1 MSDQFLSDLRQ
12 FMPSERIYTDELR
25 TLGWGTDASFY
36 RQIPKVVLRSDGEEE
51 ISKIVRLCQK
61 YKLPFTFRAAGTSL
75 SGQSCTDSVLIVAG
89 KHWEKYSLEVSGE
102 GQEVRSIKL
111 QPGIVGARVNEIL
124 KPYGRVF
131 PPDPASIGSAM
142 VGGIVIN
149 NASGMNCGVHANS
162 DRMMVSAKIILT
174 DGTVLDTGDE
184 KSREAFRKSHP
195 EFLKKIEALRD
206 KVRADKPLADRIARK
221 YSIKNVT
228 GLNLRPLIAYDDPF
242 DIIAHSMVGSE
253 GTLAFLSEVTMKTL
267 KDYKYKASA
276 MVYFLTMKE
285 SCEAVVAM
293 KKLKAGD
300 EDLEMSAENLMV
312 KSAEMLDYKSLSSV
326 DDPVFLQ
333 YKQDVDAGKI
343 EGVEPGDYH
352 NLTAILTETKG
363 ITHKQLLD
371 KIEAIKKCL
380 GQFRLYIP
388 AEFTEDPAIY
398 GKYWAIRSG
407 IFPSVGGTRPIGT
420 SCLIEDVAFPIES
433 LPEAT
438 VKLQKLIADHGYD
451 DACIYGHAF
460 EGNYHFILN
469 QSFADEHEVARYAEM
484 MRDVAKLVVEGYD
497 GSLKAEHGT
506 GRNMAPFVKY
516 EWGDKAYETMKELKA
531 IFDPDGLLNQGVV
544 FNDDPDCF
552 IKCLKPLPVLDYDFK
567 SVPDGGH
574 YLMDPKLST
583 AKETIEQVKRA
594 NKCIECGFCEVNC
607 MSCGLTLS
615 SRMRIAVQREI
626 CHLEATGENPERA
639 ATLRKQYKYY
649 GDQTCATDGLC
660 STSCPM
666 KINTGELTHL
676 IRQLDMNKST
686 LGYQVGEFA
695 ANHMA
700 GIKSGLRVVLDVA
713 HAAHV
718 TLGPKLMTSV
728 CRTMNKMGMPL
739 WTTAMPKKK
748 RQPKKSDLTQF
759 IINSIDHSP
768 LNIDHSAAQK
778 DPSANNGQSPTP
790 NGQSSMVNGQSS
802 MVNGQSSMVNG
813 QSSMVNGQ
821 SSMVNGQSSMVN
833 GQSPN
838 PKVVYFPSCINQTMG
853 QSKQGGKI
861 HDLVDEVIQ
870 LMAKAGYEVIFP
882 EGMERMCC
890 GQIWESKGMLDIA
903 DRKSAELEAALWK
916 ASEQGKY
923 PVLCA
928 QSPCLHRMKKVM
940 HKMKLYEPAEF
951 IMEYLVPR
959 LDFHPTDRHI
969 ALHLT
974 CSTREMGVDKDMI
987 ALARL
992 CSTNVFLPEGVGCCG
1007 FAGDRGFT
1015 FPELNKY
1022 GLRKLRPQIEANR
1035 IEVGYSNSRTCE
1047 IGLETNTG
1055 IPYMSIVYLVNECTT
1070 ARR

>member
-1 MSDQFLSDLRQ
+1 MIEQFLSDLRL
-12 FMPSERIYTDELR
+12 FLPSDRIYTDELR

-36 RQIPKVVLRSDGEEE
+36 RQIPKVVIRSDGEEE
-51 ISKIVRLCQK
+51 ISKIVKACRK

-89 KHWEKYSLEVSGE
+89 KHWEGFVLSPDGE
-102 GQEVRSIKL
+102 SIKL
-111 QPGIVGARVNEIL
+111 QPGIVGARVNQIL
-124 KPYGRVF
+124 QPYNRVF
-131 PPDPASIGSAM
+131 PPDPASVGSAM
-142 VGGIVIN
+142 VGGIVVN

-162 DRMMVSAKIILT
+162 DRMMVSARLILA

-184 KSREAFRKSHP
+184 ESRRKFRESHP
-195 EFLKKIEALRD
+195 DFLKKIEALRD
-206 KVRADKPLADRIARK
+206 KVRADEELASRIRTK

-228 GLNLRPLIAYDDPF
+228 GLNLRPLVAYDDPF

-267 KDYKYKASA
+267 HDYPFKASA

-293 KKLKAGD
+293 KKLQAGE
-300 EDLEMSAENLMV
+300 EDLKMSAENLMV
-312 KSAEMLDYKSLSSV
+312 KSAEMLDYMSLNSV

-333 YKQDVDAGKI
+333 YKKDVDAGRI
-343 EGVEPGDYH
+343 EGVAPGDYH
-352 NLTAILTETKG
+352 NLTAILTETKAV
-363 ITHKQLLD
+363 THEQLLEKMA
-371 KIEAIKKCL
+371 KIQECL
-380 GQFRLYIP
+380 SQFRLYHP
-388 AEFTEDPAIY
+388 TPNPSPDRGGENVVGSNPSPDRGGENVVGSNPSPDRGGENVVGEFTEDPKVY

-484 MRDVAKLVVEGYD
+484 MRDVARLVVEEYD

-516 EWGDKAYETMKELKA
+516 EWGEKAYEAMKELKA
-531 IFDPDGLLNQGVV
+531 IFDPDGLLNQGVI

-552 IKCLKPLPVLDYDFK
+552 IKCLKPLPVLDFDFA

-574 YLMDPKLST
+574 YLMDPSLST
-583 AKETIEQVKRA
+583 AKETIGQVKRA

-626 CHLEATGENPERA
+626 RELEATGKNPERL
-639 ATLRKQYKYY
+639 ATLKKQYKYY

-676 IRQLDMNKST
+676 IRQMDMNKNPM
-686 LGYQVGEFA
+686 GYKVGEFA

-713 HAAHV
+713 HLGHV
-718 TLGPKLMTSV
+718 TLGPKLMSQV
-728 CRTMNKMGMPL
+728 CRGMNKMGMPL

-759 IINSIDHSP
+759 IIEKSIPHKEEPHSP
-768 LNIDHSAAQK
+768 L
-778 DPSANNGQSPTP
+778 
-790 NGQSSMVNGQSS
+790 
-802 MVNGQSSMVNG
+802 
-813 QSSMVNGQ
+813 
-821 SSMVNGQSSMVN
+821 
-833 GQSPN
+833 
-838 PKVVYFPSCINQTMG
+838 KVVYFPSCINQTMG

-903 DRKSAELEAALWK
+903 DRKSAELEQALWK

-940 HKMKLYEPAEF
+940 GEREQSDARIDFAERESIRPQGKVMKKMKLYEPAEF
-951 IMEYLVPR
+951 IMKYLVPR

-974 CSTREMGVDKDMI
+974 CSTREMGVADDLI
-987 ALARL
+987 ALAKM
-992 CSTNVFLPEGVGCCG
+992 CSRNVFLPEGVGCCG
-1007 FAGDRGFT
+1007 FAGDRGFS

-1022 GLRKLRPQIEANR
+1022 GLRKLRPQIEMNH

-1070 ARR
+1070 AKK

>member
-1 MSDQFLSDLRQ
+1 MTTSANTQSGKSRDYAAFV
-12 FMPSERIYTDELR
+12 SELKRFVPEKNIYTDELR

-36 RQIPKVVLRSDGEEE
+36 RQIPQVVVRSDSEEQVAR
-51 ISKIVRLCQK
+51 IIGACKK
-61 YKLPFTFRAAGTSL
+61 YNLPYTFRAAGTSL

-89 KHWEKYSLEVSGE
+89 KHWEQYTLAPDKETI
-102 GQEVRSIKL
+102 RL
-111 QPGIVGARVNEIL
+111 QPGIVGSRVNEIL

-142 VGGIVIN
+142 VGGIVCN

-162 DRMMVSAKIILT
+162 DRMLISARLILT
-174 DGTVLDTGDE
+174 DGTIVDTGDE

-206 KVRADKPLADRIARK
+206 KVRADKELAERIRTK

-242 DIIAHSMVGSE
+242 DIMAHSMVGSE
-253 GTLAFLSEVTMKTL
+253 GTLAFLSEVTMRTL
-267 KDYKYKASA
+267 RDYPFKASA

-300 EDLEMSAENLMV
+300 EDIAMSAENLVV
-312 KSAEMLDYKSLSSV
+312 KSAEMLDYMSLNSV

-333 YKQDVDAGKI
+333 YKADVDAGRI
-343 EGVEPGDYH
+343 DGVKPGDYH

-363 ITHKQLLD
+363 INHEQLLE
-371 KIEAIKKCL
+371 KIKRIQECL
-380 GQFRLYIP
+380 KAFRLYIP
-388 AEFTEDPAIY
+388 AEFTEDPAVY

-420 SCLIEDVAFPIES
+420 SCLIEDVAFHIDD

-438 VKLQKLIADHGYD
+438 VKLQQLIADHGYS

-469 QSFADEHEVARYAEM
+469 QSFKSESEVKRYENMMRAVAR
-484 MRDVAKLVVEGYD
+484 LVVEEYD

-516 EWGDKAYETMKELKA
+516 EWRDKAYEAMKELKA
-531 IFDPDGLLNQGVV
+531 IFDPDGLLNQGVI
-544 FNDDPDCF
+544 FNDDPECF
-552 IKCLKPLPVLDYDFK
+552 IKCLKPLPVLDYDFDR
-567 SVPDGGH
+567 VPDGGK
-574 YLMDPKLST
+574 YLKNGEGKVST
-583 AKETIEQVKRA
+583 AKETIEAVKRA

-626 CHLEATGENPERA
+626 RELENTGANPERL
-639 ATLRKQYKYY
+639 ATLKKQYKYY

-676 IRQLDMNKST
+676 IRQMSMLDNK

-700 GIKSGLRVVLDVA
+700 GIKSGLRMVLDVA
-713 HAAHV
+713 HLGHV
-718 TLGPKLMTSV
+718 TLGPKMMTSV
-728 CRTMNKMGMPL
+728 CRGMNKLGLPL

-748 RQPKKSDLTQF
+748 KQPKPGSHVGKAESEEL
-759 IINSIDHSP
+759 
-768 LNIDHSAAQK
+768 
-778 DPSANNGQSPTP
+778 
-790 NGQSSMVNGQSS
+790 
-802 MVNGQSSMVNG
+802 
-813 QSSMVNGQ
+813 
-821 SSMVNGQSSMVN
+821 
-833 GQSPN
+833 
-838 PKVVYFPSCINQTMG
+838 KVVYFPSCINQTMG
-853 QSKQGGKI
+853 LSKEAPVE
-861 HDLVDEVIQ
+861 HPLVDEVCH
-870 LMAKAGYEVIFP
+870 LLNKAGYEVIFP
-882 EGMERMCC
+882 ENMDKMCC

-903 DRKSAELEAALWK
+903 DRKSGELEEALWK
-916 ASEQGKY
+916 ASEHGKY

-928 QSPCLHRMKKVM
+928 QSPCLHRMRKVM
-940 HKMKLYEPAEF
+940 RKMKLYEPAEF
-951 IMEYLVPR
+951 IMTYLKDR
-959 LDFHPTDRHI
+959 LDFHPIDRPI

-974 CSTREMGVDKDMI
+974 CSTREMGVAGDLI

-992 CSTNVFLPEGVGCCG
+992 CSTKVYLPEGVGCCG

-1015 FPELNKY
+1015 YPEMNQY
-1022 GLRKLRPQIEANR
+1022 ALRKLRPQIEEHH

-1047 IGLETNTG
+1047 IGLQSNTG

-1070 ARR
+1070 RKK

>member
-1 MSDQFLSDLRQ
+1 MNLQFLSELKQ
-12 FMPSERIYTDELR
+12 YLPSDRIYTDELR
-25 TLGWGTDASFY
+25 SLGWGTDASFY
-36 RQIPKVVLRSDGEEE
+36 RQIPKVVIRSDGEEE
-51 ISKIVRLCQK
+51 ISKIVKTCQK
-61 YKLPFTFRAAGTSL
+61 YKMPYTFRAAGTSL

-89 KHWEKYSLEVSGE
+89 KHWEKYELGPNHDT
-102 GQEVRSIKL
+102 IKL
-111 QPGIVGARVNEIL
+111 QPGIVGGRVNEIL
-124 KPYGRVF
+124 KPFGRVF

-162 DRMMVSAKIILT
+162 DRMLVSARIILT
-174 DGTVLDTGDE
+174 DGTILDTGDKE
-184 KSREAFRKSHP
+184 SREQFARSHP
-195 EFLKKIEALRD
+195 EFLRKIEALRD
-206 KVRADKPLADRIARK
+206 KVRANEALASRICNK

-267 KDYKYKASA
+267 HDYPYKASA
-276 MVYFLTMKE
+276 MVYFLSMKE

-293 KKLKAGD
+293 KKMKAGE
-300 EDLEMSAENLMV
+300 EDMAYSAENLVV

-326 DDPVFLQ
+326 NDPVFLQ
-333 YKQDVDAGKI
+333 YKKDVDAGKI
-343 EGVEPGDYH
+343 EGVLPGDYH
-352 NLTAILTETKG
+352 DLTAILTETKG
-363 ITHKQLLD
+363 ITHEQLLE
-371 KIEAIKKCL
+371 KIGKIKSCL
-380 GQFRLYIP
+380 EQFRLYIP
-388 AEFTEDPAIY
+388 AEFTEDPKVY

-407 IFPSVGGTRPIGT
+407 IFPSVGGTRPLGT

-438 VKLQKLIADHGYD
+438 VKLQKMIADHGYD

-484 MRDVAKLVVEGYD
+484 MRDVARLVVEEYD

-506 GRNMAPFVKY
+506 GRNMAPFVRY
-516 EWGDKAYETMKELKA
+516 EWRDEAYEAMKELKA
-531 IFDPDGLLNQGVV
+531 IFDPDCLLNQGVI

-552 IKCLKPLPVLDYDFK
+552 IKCLKPLPVLDYDFD

-574 YLMDPKLST
+574 YLMDSSLST
-583 AKETIEQVKRA
+583 AKETVEQVKRA

-626 CHLEATGENPERA
+626 RYLAATGSNPERL
-639 ATLRKQYKYY
+639 ATLKKQYKYY

-676 IRQLDMNKST
+676 IRQMDMNNSKMGYK
-686 LGYQVGEFA
+686 LGDFA

-713 HAAHV
+713 HLGHV
-718 TLGPKLMTSV
+718 TLGPTLMTGIA
-728 CRTMNKMGMPL
+728 RGMNKMGLPL
-739 WTTAMPKKK
+739 WTTAMPKKH

-759 IINSIDHSP
+759 IIEKSIPQKEKEHLP
-768 LNIDHSAAQK
+768 L
-778 DPSANNGQSPTP
+778 
-790 NGQSSMVNGQSS
+790 
-802 MVNGQSSMVNG
+802 
-813 QSSMVNGQ
+813 
-821 SSMVNGQSSMVN
+821 
-833 GQSPN
+833 
-838 PKVVYFPSCINQTMG
+838 KVVYFPSCINQTMG
-853 QSKQGGKI
+853 QSKHGGKI

-870 LMAKAGYEVIFP
+870 LMAKAGYETIFP

-916 ASEQGKY
+916 ASDEGRY

-928 QSPCLHRMKKVM
+928 QSPCLHRMRKVM
-940 HKMKLYEPAEF
+940 HKMHLYEPAEF
-951 IMEYLVPR
+951 IMKFLVPR
-959 LDFHPTDRHI
+959 LDFHPIDRHI

-974 CSTREMGVDKDMI
+974 CSTRQMGVADDLI
-987 ALARL
+987 ALAKM
-992 CSTNVFLPEGVGCCG
+992 CSDNVFLPEGVGCCG

-1022 GLRKLRPQIEANR
+1022 GLRKLRPQIEANH

-1070 ARR
+1070 PKAI

>member
-1 MSDQFLSDLRQ
+1 MTTSTNTTSNRNPQVYADFLAEIKKFVPSD
-12 FMPSERIYTDELR
+12 RIYTDELR

-36 RQIPKVVLRSDGEEE
+36 RQIPKVVVRSEGEEQMA
-51 ISKIVRLCQK
+51 KIIRACNQFH
-61 YKLPFTFRAAGTSL
+61 LPFTFRAAGTSL
-75 SGQSCTDSVLIVAG
+75 SGQSVSDSVLIVAG
-89 KHWEKYSLEVSGE
+89 KHWERYEIGPD
-102 GQEVRSIKL
+102 QETIRL
-111 QPGIVGARVNEIL
+111 QPGIVGARVNELL

-162 DRMMVSAKIILT
+162 DRMMVSARLILT
-174 DGTVLDTGDE
+174 DGTVVDTGDE
-184 KSREAFRKSHP
+184 KSKELFRKSHP
-195 EFLKKIEALRD
+195 EFIKKIEDLRD
-206 KVRADKPLADRIARK
+206 RVRADQELADRIRLK

-228 GLNLRPLIAYDDPF
+228 GLNIRPLLAYDDPF
-242 DIIAHSMVGSE
+242 DIMAHCMVGSE

-267 KDYKYKASA
+267 HDYPFKASA
-276 MVYFLTMKE
+276 MVYFMTMKE

-300 EDLEMSAENLMV
+300 EDLKMSAENLMV

-326 DDPVFLQ
+326 DDPVYLQ
-333 YKQDVDAGKI
+333 YQKDVDAGKI
-343 EGVEPGDYH
+343 PGVEPGDYH
-352 NLTAILTETKG
+352 NLTAILTETKAV
-363 ITHKQLLD
+363 THEQLLEKID
-371 KIEAIKKCL
+371 KIKECL
-380 GQFRLYIP
+380 SQFSLYIP
-388 AEFTEDPAIY
+388 AEFTEDPAVY

-407 IFPSVGGTRPIGT
+407 IFPSVGGTRPVGT
-420 SCLIEDVAFPIES
+420 SCLIEDVAFHIED

-438 VKLQKLIADHGYD
+438 VKLQKLIADHGYS

-469 QSFADEHEVARYAEM
+469 QSFKSESEVKRYEEM
-484 MRDVAKLVVEGYD
+484 MRAVARLVVEEYD

-516 EWGDKAYETMKELKA
+516 EWRDKAYEVMKELKA
-531 IFDPDGLLNQGVV
+531 IFDPEGLLNQGVI
-544 FNDDPDCF
+544 FNDDPECF
-552 IKCLKPLPVLDYDFK
+552 IKCLKPLPVLDFDFDK
-567 SVPDGGH
+567 VPDGGK
-574 YLMDPKLST
+574 YLMDPSLST
-583 AKETIEQVKRA
+583 ARETIEQVKRA

-626 CHLEATGENPERA
+626 RELESTGADPERA
-639 ATLRKQYKYY
+639 ARLRKQYKYY

-676 IRQLDMNKST
+676 IRQMDMNNNKM
-686 LGYQVGEFA
+686 GYKVGEFA

-713 HAAHV
+713 HLGHI
-718 TLGPKLMTSV
+718 TLGSTLMTSI
-728 CRTMNKMGMPL
+728 CRGMNKMGMPL
-739 WTTAMPKKK
+739 WTTAMPKKH

-759 IINSIDHSP
+759 IIEKSIPQPEEEHSP
-768 LNIDHSAAQK
+768 L
-778 DPSANNGQSPTP
+778 
-790 NGQSSMVNGQSS
+790 
-802 MVNGQSSMVNG
+802 
-813 QSSMVNGQ
+813 
-821 SSMVNGQSSMVN
+821 
-833 GQSPN
+833 
-838 PKVVYFPSCINQTMG
+838 KVVYFPSCINQTMG
-853 QSKQGGKI
+853 QSKRDGKI

-882 EGMERMCC
+882 EGMEKMCC

-903 DRKSAELEAALWK
+903 DRKSAELEEALWQ

-940 HKMKLYEPAEF
+940 KKMKLYEPAEF

-959 LDFHPTDRHI
+959 LDFHPIDRHI

-974 CSTREMGVDKDMI
+974 CSTRQMGVDKDMI
-987 ALARL
+987 ALAKL

-1022 GLRKLRPQIEANR
+1022 GLRKLRPQIEKNH

-1070 ARR
+1070 KKENIL